1 MFKDSLKR
9 AELLERIHWLILL
22 RWIAVFG
29 LFVTTYIASSIFNV
43 VEWVIPLYAIGV
55 IIGQANMVFY
65 WYTNT
70 LNTKEFASVQ
80 KHAGIQ
86 IMTDHFFLI
95 CLIYFAGGI
104 ENPFIFYFL
113 FHAIIGGILLEKKYS
128 YLQAL
133 FATSLFALLLFLEY
147 TAVLPHQPLKIFSAF
162 RFSDELWN
170 SEVYILCVFFALA
183 STIFISVYFVTSIMD
198 RLRKSRDDVLFEIK
212 STLDNMAEGVIFIGP
227 DDKVTM
233 CNREI
238 EKAWKVKKNEII
250 NKSIKDDQIP
260 YIGGVAA
267 KITGRFRKGIETS
280 QHQEIKIKNGFLYN
294 TFSAVLDQS
303 GRYWGTVL
311 TSHDIT
317 ERKKLE
323 QQLLH
328 TERLATI
335 GEMSAK
341 VAHEIRNPLS
351 SISLNTELLYD
362 EIINN
367 NNEGKKEDAEN
378 LIQSILNEVD
388 TLTEMS
394 DEYLRFA
401 RFPRLETKP
410 ASVNNVLIELSRFF
424 NKERLQRGI
433 AIKENYATDLP
444 QILLDTNQIKQ
455 AFLNILKNSFEAM
468 PEGGKLSIST
478 RLKDNNIVVYITDT
492 GSGIIKEDVQ
502 RVFDPFYSAKIN
514 GTGLGLA
521 LTKKTIEGH
530 RGDVVC
536 KSTIDK
542 GTTMIITLPV
552 DRSGEDIIE

>member
-1 MFKDSLKR
+1 MFKENLEKT
-9 AELLERIHWLILL
+9 ELIERIRWLILL
-22 RWIAVFG
+22 RWIAISG
-29 LFVTTYIASSIFNV
+29 LFITIYIFSSVFHV
-43 VEWVIPLYAIGV
+43 VERVKPLYTIGI
-55 IIGQANMVFY
+55 IIGLTNMGFF
-65 WYTNT
+65 
-70 LNTKEFASVQ
+70 LNTHALRAKTFVSVQ
-80 KHAGIQ
+80 MHAGIQ
-86 IMTDHFFLI
+86 IMTDHFFLV

-113 FHAIIGGILLEKKYS
+113 FHAIIGGIFLERKYS

-133 FATSLFALLLFLEY
+133 FATSLFALLLILEY
-147 TAVLPHQPLKIFSAF
+147 YSVVPHQPLQTFSAF
-162 RFSDELWN
+162 KYSDELWH
-170 SEVYILCVFFALA
+170 SEVYIMCVFFALA

-198 RLRKSRDDVLFEIK
+198 KLRKSRGDVLFEIR
-212 STLDNMAEGVIFIGP
+212 STLENMAEGVIFIDP
-227 DDKVTM
+227 SDKVTM

-238 EKAWKVKKNEII
+238 EKAWKVKSEQIL
-250 NKSIKDDQIP
+250 NKSVKDDQIP
-260 YIGGVAA
+260 YLGGVASN
-267 KITGRFRKGIETS
+267 ITERFRKGIDTS
-280 QHQEIKIKNGFLYN
+280 QHQEIKTKDGFLYN
-294 TFSAVLDQS
+294 TYSAVLDPS
-303 GRYWGTVL
+303 GKYWGTVL

-328 TERLATI
+328 SERLATI

-362 EIINN
+362 EISKDNG
-367 NNEGKKEDAEN
+367 EEKSDAEN

-401 RFPRLETKP
+401 RFPRLDTKP
-410 ASVNNVLIELSRFF
+410 VSVNNVLIELSKFF

-433 AIKENYATDLP
+433 ALKENYAPDLP
-444 QILLDTNQIKQ
+444 LILLDINQIKQ

-468 PEGGKLSIST
+468 PDGGKLSIST

-492 GSGIIKEDVQ
+492 GSGINKEDVQ
-502 RVFDPFYSAKIN
+502 RVFDPFYSAKVN

-521 LTKKTIEGH
+521 LTMKTVEGH
-530 RGDVVC
+530 HGEIIC

-542 GTTMIITLPV
+542 GTTMVISFPV
-552 DRSGEDIIE
+552 ESCGKDIIE

>member
-1 MFKDSLKR
+1 MFKENLKK
-9 AELLERIHWLILL
+9 AELVERIHWLIFL
-22 RWIAVFG
+22 RWPAIAG
-29 LFVTTYIASSIFNV
+29 LFVATYIFSSVFNV
-43 VEWVIPLYAIGV
+43 LEQVIPLYTIG
-55 IIGQANMVFY
+55 INIGLTNAGFFFY
-65 WYTNT
+65 TEALRSKT
-70 LNTKEFASVQ
+70 FASVQ
-80 KHAGIQ
+80 LHAGIQ

-95 CLIYFAGGI
+95 CLLYFSGGI

-113 FHAIIGGILLEKKYS
+113 FHAIIGGIFLEKKYS

-133 FATSLFALLLFLEY
+133 FAASLFALLLLLEY
-147 TAVLPHQPLKIFSAF
+147 YSVIPHQPLQTFSAF
-162 RFSDELWN
+162 KYSDELWH

-183 STIFISVYFVTSIMD
+183 STLFISVYFVTSLMD

-212 STLDNMAEGVIFIGP
+212 STLENMAEGVIFIDP
-227 DDKVTM
+227 NDKVTM
-233 CNREI
+233 CNKEI
-238 EKAWKVKKNEII
+238 EKAWKVKSEELL
-250 NKSIKDDQIP
+250 NKSVKDDQVP
-260 YIGGVAA
+260 YIGGIAST
-267 KITGRFRKGIETS
+267 ITERFRNGIKTS
-280 QHQEIKIKNGFLYN
+280 QHQEIKTENGFLYN
-294 TFSAVLDQS
+294 TYSAIIDP
-303 GRYWGTVL
+303 GGKYWGTVL

-328 TERLATI
+328 SERLATI

-362 EIINN
+362 EISGDNG
-367 NNEGKKEDAEN
+367 EKKSDAEN

-401 RFPRLETKP
+401 RFPRLDTKP
-410 ASVNNVLIELSRFF
+410 TSINSVLIELSRFF
-424 NKERLQRGI
+424 NEERLQRGI
-433 AIKENYATDLP
+433 AIKENYAPDLP
-444 QILLDTNQIKQ
+444 LILLDTNQIKQ

-502 RVFDPFYSAKIN
+502 RVFDPFYSAKVN

-521 LTKKTIEGH
+521 LTMKTIEGH
-530 RGDVVC
+530 GGDIIC

-542 GTTMIITLPV
+542 GTTMVVSFPV
-552 DRSGEDIIE
+552 ESCGEDIIE

>member
-1 MFKDSLKR
+1 MFKENLKKS
-9 AELLERIHWLILL
+9 ELVERINWLILM
-22 RWIAVFG
+22 RWIAISG
-29 LFVTTYIASSIFNV
+29 LFITIYIFSSVFKV
-43 VEWVIPLYAIGV
+43 VEQVKPLYAVG
-55 IIGQANMVFY
+55 IIILL
-65 WYTNT
+65 TNT
-70 LNTKEFASVQ
+70 GYFFYRNALRIKSFSSVQ
-80 KHAGIQ
+80 LHAGIQ
-86 IMTDHFFLI
+86 IMTDHFFLM

-113 FHAIIGGILLEKKYS
+113 FHAIIAGIFLEKKYS

-133 FATSLFALLLFLEY
+133 FASSLFALFLILEY
-147 TAVLPHQPLKIFSAF
+147 HSIIPHQPLKTFSTF
-162 RFSDELWN
+162 KYGDELWH

-183 STIFISVYFVTSIMD
+183 STIFISVFFVTSIMD

-212 STLDNMAEGVIFIGP
+212 STLENMAEGVIFIDP
-227 DDKVTM
+227 NDKVTM

-238 EKAWKVKKNEII
+238 EKAWKIKREDIL
-250 NKSIKDDQIP
+250 NKSVKDEQLP
-260 YIGGVAA
+260 YIGGVALD
-267 KITGRFRKGIETS
+267 ITKGFKKKIETS
-280 QHQEIKIKNGFLYN
+280 QHQEIKTKDGFLYN
-294 TFSAVLDQS
+294 TYSAVFDPS
-303 GRYWGTVL
+303 GKYWGTVL

-328 TERLATI
+328 SERLATI

-362 EIINN
+362 EISNDN
-367 NNEGKKEDAEN
+367 GGKKSDAEN

-410 ASVNNVLIELSRFF
+410 ASINNVLMELSKFF

-433 AIKENYATDLP
+433 ALKENYAPDLP
-444 QILLDTNQIKQ
+444 LILLDTNQIKQ

-468 PEGGKLSIST
+468 PEGGKISIST
-478 RLKDNNIVVYITDT
+478 RLKDNNIEVNVTDT
-492 GSGIIKEDVQ
+492 GYGISKDDIQ
-502 RVFDPFYSAKIN
+502 RVFDPFYSVKVN

-521 LTKKTIEGH
+521 LTMKTIEGH
-530 RGDVVC
+530 GGEIIC
-536 KSTIDK
+536 KSAIDK
-542 GTTMIITLPV
+542 GTTMVISFPV
-552 DRSGEDIIE
+552 DSCGKDIIE

>member
-1 MFKDSLKR
+1 MFKENLEKT
-9 AELLERIHWLILL
+9 ELIERIHWLILL
-22 RWIAVFG
+22 RWIAISG
-29 LFVTTYIASSIFNV
+29 LFITIYIFSSVFHV
-43 VEWVIPLYAIGV
+43 VERVKPLYTIGI
-55 IIGQANMVFY
+55 IIGLTNMGFF
-65 WYTNT
+65 
-70 LNTKEFASVQ
+70 LNTHALRAKTFVSVQ
-80 KHAGIQ
+80 MHAGIQ
-86 IMTDHFFLI
+86 IMTDHFFLV

-113 FHAIIGGILLEKKYS
+113 FHAIIGGIFLERKYS

-133 FATSLFALLLFLEY
+133 FATSLFALLLILEY
-147 TAVLPHQPLKIFSAF
+147 YSVVPHQPLQTFSAF
-162 RFSDELWN
+162 KYSDELWH
-170 SEVYILCVFFALA
+170 SEVYIMCVFFALA

-198 RLRKSRDDVLFEIK
+198 KLRKSRGDVLFEIR
-212 STLDNMAEGVIFIGP
+212 STLENMAEGVIFIDP
-227 DDKVTM
+227 SDKVTM

-238 EKAWKVKKNEII
+238 EKAWKVKSEQIL
-250 NKSIKDDQIP
+250 NKSVKDDQIP
-260 YIGGVAA
+260 YLGGVASN
-267 KITGRFRKGIETS
+267 ITERFRKGIDTS
-280 QHQEIKIKNGFLYN
+280 QHQEIKTKDGFLYN
-294 TFSAVLDQS
+294 TYSAVLDPS
-303 GRYWGTVL
+303 GKYWGTVL

-328 TERLATI
+328 SERLATI

-362 EIINN
+362 EISKDNG
-367 NNEGKKEDAEN
+367 EEKSDAEN

-401 RFPRLETKP
+401 RFPRLDTKP
-410 ASVNNVLIELSRFF
+410 VSVNNVLIELSKFF

-433 AIKENYATDLP
+433 ALKENYAPDLP
-444 QILLDTNQIKQ
+444 LILLDINQIKQ

-468 PEGGKLSIST
+468 PDGGKLSIST

-492 GSGIIKEDVQ
+492 GSGINKEDVQ
-502 RVFDPFYSAKIN
+502 RVFDPFYSAKVN

-521 LTKKTIEGH
+521 LTMKTVEGH
-530 RGDVVC
+530 HGEIIC

-542 GTTMIITLPV
+542 GTTMVISFPIE
-552 DRSGEDIIE
+552 SCGKDIIE

>member
-1 MFKDSLKR
+1 
-9 AELLERIHWLILL
+9 
-22 RWIAVFG
+22 
-29 LFVTTYIASSIFNV
+29 
-43 VEWVIPLYAIGV
+43 
-55 IIGQANMVFY
+55 MVFY

>member
-1 MFKDSLKR
+1 MFKENLKIT
-9 AELLERIHWLILL
+9 ELVERIRWLILL
-22 RWIAVFG
+22 RWLAISG
-29 LFVTTYIASSIFNV
+29 LFITTYIFSSIFNV
-43 VEWVIPLYAIGV
+43 VERVTPLYTIGV
-55 IIGQANMVFY
+55 IIGLANVAFFL
-65 WYTNT
+65 YTNT
-70 LNTKEFASVQ
+70 LRVKTFESVQ
-80 KHAGIQ
+80 MHAGVQ

-113 FHAIIGGILLEKKYS
+113 FHAIIGGIFLEKKYS

-133 FATSLFALLLFLEY
+133 FAASLFALLLLLEY
-147 TAVLPHQPLKIFSAF
+147 YSVIPHQPLQTFSAF
-162 RFSDELWN
+162 KYSDELWH

-183 STIFISVYFVTSIMD
+183 STLFISVYFVTSLMD

-212 STLDNMAEGVIFIGP
+212 STLENMAEGVIFIGP
-227 DDKVTM
+227 NDKVTM
-233 CNREI
+233 CNNEI
-238 EKAWKVKKNEII
+238 EKTWKIKREVLLH
-250 NKSIKDDQIP
+250 KSVKDDQLP
-260 YIGGVAA
+260 YIRGIAN
-267 KITGRFRKGIETS
+267 ITESFKKGIETS
-280 QHQEIKIKNGFLYN
+280 QHQEIKTKDGFLYN
-294 TFSAVLDQS
+294 TYSAVIDPN
-303 GRYWGTVL
+303 GKYWGTVL

-328 TERLATI
+328 SERLATI

-362 EIINN
+362 EIRNDKG
-367 NNEGKKEDAEN
+367 EAKSDAEN
-378 LIQSILNEVD
+378 LIQSILSEVD

-401 RFPRLETKP
+401 RLPRLETKP
-410 ASVNNVLIELSRFF
+410 AFINNVLIELSKFF
-424 NKERLQRGI
+424 NKERQQRGI
-433 AIKENYATDLP
+433 SIKENYAPDLP
-444 QILLDTNQIKQ
+444 PILLDTNQIKQ

-478 RLKDNNIVVYITDT
+478 RLKDSNVVVYITDT
-492 GSGIIKEDVQ
+492 GSGIAKDDVQ
-502 RVFDPFYSAKIN
+502 RVFDPFYSAKVN

-521 LTKKTIEGH
+521 LTMKTIEGH
-530 RGDVVC
+530 GGDIIC

-542 GTTMIITLPV
+542 GTTMVISFPV
-552 DRSGEDIIE
+552 KSCGKDIIE

>member
-1 MFKDSLKR
+1 MLKENLKKT
-9 AELLERIHWLILL
+9 ELVERIHWLILL
-22 RWIAVFG
+22 RWIAVSG
-29 LFVTTYIASSIFNV
+29 LFITTYIFSSVFNV
-43 VEWVIPLYAIGV
+43 VDQVIPLYTIAV
-55 IIGQANMVFY
+55 IIGLTNAWFFFNI
-65 WYTNT
+65 NT
-70 LNTKEFASVQ
+70 LRIKPFESVQ
-80 KHAGIQ
+80 MHAGIQ

-113 FHAIIGGILLEKKYS
+113 FHAIIGGIFLEKKYS

-133 FATSLFALLLFLEY
+133 FAASLFALLLLLEY
-147 TAVLPHQPLKIFSAF
+147 YSVIPHHPLQTFSAF
-162 RFSDELWN
+162 KYGDELWH

-183 STIFISVYFVTSIMD
+183 STIFISVYFVTTLMD

-212 STLDNMAEGVIFIGP
+212 STLENMAEGVIFIDP

-233 CNREI
+233 CNKEI
-238 EKAWKVKKNEII
+238 EKAWKVKSEELL
-250 NKSIKDDQIP
+250 NKSVKDDQIP
-260 YIGGVAA
+260 YIGGIASN
-267 KITGRFRKGIETS
+267 ITERFRKGIETS
-280 QHQEIKIKNGFLYN
+280 QHQEIMTNDGFLYN
-294 TFSAVLDQS
+294 TYSAVIDPS
-303 GRYWGTVL
+303 GKYWGTVL

-328 TERLATI
+328 SERLATI

-362 EIINN
+362 EISNDN
-367 NNEGKKEDAEN
+367 GDKKSDAEN

-388 TLTEMS
+388 TLTEIT

-410 ASVNNVLIELSRFF
+410 ASINNVLIELSKFF

-433 AIKENYATDLP
+433 ALKENYASDLP
-444 QILLDTNQIKQ
+444 IILLDTNQIKQ

-468 PEGGKLSIST
+468 PEGGKVSIST
-478 RLKDNNIVVYITDT
+478 RLKGDNIEVNITDT
-492 GSGIIKEDVQ
+492 GHGISKDDIQ
-502 RVFDPFYSAKIN
+502 SVFDPFYSAKVN

-521 LTKKTIEGH
+521 LTMKTVEGH
-530 RGDVVC
+530 GGDIIC

-542 GTTMIITLPV
+542 GTTMVISFPV
-552 DRSGEDIIE
+552 ENCGKDIIE